1 MVSGMEQVHLELVE
15 LGPVGGAGVQ
25 LVELRFVIGANPQ
38 LVMEN
43 VQLVEQVIL
52 DGSPGVKV
60 MD

>member
-1 MVSGMEQVHLELVE
+1 MVSGMEQVHVELVE
-15 LGPVGGAGVQ
+15 LGPVGGAG
-25 LVELRFVIGANPQ
+25 ANLQ

-52 DGSPGVKV
+52 DGSPGAKV